1 MRGICVRLNE
11 KIRDRLSAVNLNDD
25 KRLLKHSFLYTF
37 LLGMAAHAFAFLNL
51 QPSHDSLFE
60 FFSESFNHS
69 RQISLGRIFEPL
81 YHKLTASSAV
91 MPWSVGILSLC
102 WIALSVFMVAKIF
115 RLENKGALFLLSGVF
130 ATNATVIA
138 MTATYMPWLGVDT
151 MALLFSVLSVMFW
164 HLYFQSSRLRY
175 LVAGAFALM
184 LSMGLYQSYVAVT
197 ITLIIIYSVLALLK
211 KFPIR
216 AVFKNGCAGIVM
228 LIAGGGFY
236 YAAMKVVCKIYNVSI
251 MSSGYNTVANLWNN
265 TETIKE
271 RIWHCYN
278 IVLEF
283 FFEEHISV
291 YPGRILHIAN
301 FLLVL
306 VCIAATIYIMI
317 RKRVKWT
324 GIVLTAVLIILLPAG
339 MNVTRLL
346 NSSTHDLTYYA
357 FFMAYLI
364 PLLLFKMIAED
375 KELFKARF
383 GKWISYVIVFFVVF
397 QNIQTANL
405 VYVEKQIQYDS
416 TMSLMT
422 NVLRDIEDQEDY
434 IEGETPVIFIGYPG
448 DIMTSLPEKNKVYE
462 IIGVEINAAL
472 TYDYETY
479 FEIMQRNVLVEPS
492 DGWQD
497 LELVQGMPVYPQ
509 KGSVAKVGDA
519 VVVKFSQGD

>member
-1 MRGICVRLNE
+1 MNTNE
-11 KIRDRLSAVNLNDD
+11 D
-25 KRLLKHSFLYTF
+25 KRLLKYSFLYTF

-60 FFSESFNHS
+60 FFSDSFNHS
-69 RQISLGRIFEPL
+69 RQISLGRIFEPF

-115 RLENKGALFLLSGVF
+115 RLENKGALFLLAGIF
-130 ATNATVIA
+130 ATNTTVIA
-138 MTATYMPWLGVDT
+138 MAATYMPWLGVDT
-151 MALLFSVLSVMFW
+151 LALLFSVLSVLFW
-164 HLYFQSSRLRY
+164 HFYVQSSKPLY
-175 LVAGAFALM
+175 LVVGAFALM

-211 KFPIR
+211 KFPIK
-216 AVFKNGCAGIVM
+216 AVLKNGCAGIAM
-228 LIAGGGFY
+228 LVAGGGFY
-236 YAAMKVVCKIYNVSI
+236 YVAMKVVCKIYNVSI

-291 YPGRILHIAN
+291 YPGRILHITN

-324 GIVLTAVLIILLPAG
+324 GIALMVVLFILLPAG

-364 PLLLFKMIAED
+364 PLLLFNKMIAED
-375 KELFKARF
+375 KEMFKARF
-383 GKWISYVIVFFVVF
+383 GKWISYALIFFVIF

-422 NVLRDIEDQEDY
+422 NVLQDIEEQEDY
-434 IEGETPVIFIGYPG
+434 LEGETPVVFIGYPG
-448 DIMTSLPEKNKVYE
+448 NIMTSLPEKNKVYE
-462 IIGVEINAAL
+462 IIGVEVNAAL

-479 FEIMQRNVLVEPS
+479 FEMMQRNVLVEPS

-497 LELVQGMPVYPQ
+497 LEQVKDMPVYPQ
-509 KGSVAKVGDA
+509 KGSVAKVDDV
-519 VVVKFSQGD
+519 VVVKFSEGD